1 MALAVFNNRLYLFGG
16 EAMAPRLDA
25 GRGINEM
32 WSSADGVTW
41 RELYRNE
48 MEIP

>member
-1 MALAVFNNRLYLFGG
+1 MALAVFDNKLYMFGG
-16 EAMAPRLDA
+16 ESTRPDDA

-41 RELYRNE
+41 RRLYRNDVE
-48 MEIP
+48 VP